1 MIFLLKC
8 LACIAIVIFAVQ
20 WREEAEAPTRE
31 SHAHVAAPKPPRR
44 PSIED
49 SAREWVQAGAD
60 ALASAAR
67 EKCLA
72 APRDCAATL
81 QRLQG
86 AAQER

>member
-1 MIFLLKC
+1 MFFLLKC
-8 LACIAIVIFAVQ
+8 IACIAIVIFALQ
-20 WREEAEAPTRE
+20 WRESETPATRE
-31 SHAHVAAPKPPRR
+31 SHARVTAPKPPRR

-49 SAREWVQAGAD
+49 SAREWAQAGVD

-86 AAQER
+86 AAHER

>member
-20 WREEAEAPTRE
+20 WREEAGAPTRD

-44 PSIED
+44 PSIEE
-49 SAREWVQAGAD
+49 SAREWAQAGAD

-67 EKCLA
+67 DKCLA

-81 QRLQG
+81 QRMQG
-86 AAQER
+86 SAHDR

>member
-20 WREEAEAPTRE
+20 WREPEAPTRE
-31 SHAHVAAPKPPRR
+31 SHAHAAAPKPPRR

-49 SAREWVQAGAD
+49 SAREWAQAGAD
-60 ALASAAR
+60 ALVSAAR

-86 AAQER
+86 GGHER